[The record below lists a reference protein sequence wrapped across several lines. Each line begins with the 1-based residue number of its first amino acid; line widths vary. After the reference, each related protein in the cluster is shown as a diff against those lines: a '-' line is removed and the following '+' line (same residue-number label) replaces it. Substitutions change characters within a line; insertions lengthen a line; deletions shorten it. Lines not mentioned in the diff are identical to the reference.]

1 MPAADVGAALLVET
15 AEGIG
20 PEELYPP
27 AQYSGWWLLLA
38 LGIIVVLILVVVLII
53 VLTRPPKPP
62 PAQPVPVQRGT
73 PVEQLEQL
81 RAGYLH
87 RIDLVEQAH
96 ATGTLDARGVNAE
109 LSAITRRFVNE
120 YTGVA
125 TPVMSLEELEHQDV
139 HPALVEAL
147 NRYYYPSIFGED
159 APTDP
164 GPGIAAA
171 REVVTA
177 WH

>member
-1 MPAADVGAALLVET
+1 MPAADIGAALLIEAAT
-15 AEGIG
+15 GIG

-38 LGIIVVLILVVVLII
+38 LGIILVLILVVVLI
-53 VLTRPPKPP
+53 VALTRPPKQA
-62 PAQPVPVQRGT
+62 PAPAAPVPHGT
-73 PVEQLEQL
+73 PVEQLEHL
-81 RAGYLH
+81 RADYLH

-96 ATGTLDARGVNAE
+96 AAGTLDARGVNAE

-139 HPALVEAL
+139 HPALLEAL
-147 NRYYYPSIFGED
+147 NRYYYPSIFGD
-159 APTDP
+159 SPPTDP